1 MMKPYRRISVGMC
14 ALLAAFLLANVAR
27 AQVLSQVPQ
36 DALVVIKLNNP
47 EGVSKKLAAFA
58 QKLGLAQMVPGLAD
72 PLAML
77 RQEAGLKD
85 GLETK
90 GEAAVALFKPA
101 PGEQEPQAV
110 ALIPVSDY
118 KAFLSNFG
126 DVKQENGADTFTLPE
141 NPEPFYASNW
151 GKYAAISPWAELVKK
166 KGSGI
171 KVEGAVAKQLAERD
185 VVMIANMEQIR
196 PMIMPGFQQF
206 KQMLPQFPMVDPQG
220 NEMAFQKQVAIEM
233 MDGVEQFLNELQVA
247 AVSLNLADP
256 GFTATFTY
264 QFTPDSQLAK
274 SVQGLRK
281 SDASLLNGLPQGSYL
296 FYGGFTYDGKQFWNW
311 MKDWYAGALKQAKL
325 TPAEGKSLD
334 QALAAYER
342 MLTSSNAITFGIMPP
357 APGAFGKTGI
367 INGVFVMQGDAK
379 AILEASKEF
388 NKHQDAMM
396 KASGAMGITVKT
408 SVTPNAKTLGGVSLD
423 QYKTEFVAGP
433 NADPNAVKMIE
444 MMYGKSLSGYMGAIN
459 DKMVVS
465 SIGVD
470 DAKVTA
476 AITAAKANQ
485 APISTT
491 PHAKTALSQL
501 PQNRVG
507 IFYVDVA
514 NLVNT
519 GMQIAQ
525 QFGAGANM
533 KMPPNLPP
541 VAVSVASEGN
551 AIRFDTY
558 VPTDLVESLVSFGM
572 QMQMQQQ
579 NQQRA
584 RPQRQGGV

>member
-1 MMKPYRRISVGMC
+1 MMKSYRRILAGTG
-14 ALLAAFLLANVAR
+14 ALLVAFLLAGVAR

-47 EGVSKKLAAFA
+47 EGVSKKLADFA
-58 QKLGLAQMVPGLAD
+58 QKLGLAQMVPGMAD
-72 PLAML
+72 PLGML

-85 GLETK
+85 GLDAK
-90 GEAAVALFKPA
+90 GEAAIVMFKPA
-101 PGEQEPQAV
+101 PGEQEPQAL
-110 ALIPVSDY
+110 ALIPVADY

-126 DVKQENGADTFTLPE
+126 DVKQEDGADSFTLPE

-171 KVEGAVAKQLAERD
+171 KVEGAVGKQLTERD

-233 MDGVEQFLNELQVA
+233 MEGVEQFLNELQVA

-274 SVQGLRK
+274 SVQGLRQ
-281 SDASLLNGLPQGSYL
+281 SDASLLNGLPQGNYL

-325 TPAEGKSLD
+325 TPAEGKSID

-342 MLTSSNAITFGIMPP
+342 MLTASNAMSFGIMPP
-357 APGAFGKTGI
+357 APGAFGKTGL
-367 INGVFVMQGDAK
+367 INGVFIMQGDAK

-388 NKHQDAMM
+388 YKHQDAIM
-396 KASGAMGITVKT
+396 KASGAAGITVKQ
-408 SVTPNAKTLGGVSLD
+408 SVTPNARTVAGVSLD
-423 QYKTEFVAGP
+423 QYKMEFVGGP
-433 NADPNAVKMIE
+433 NADPNAMKMLE
-444 MMYGKSLSGYMGAIN
+444 MMYGQSITGYLGVIN
-459 DKMVVS
+459 DKTLIS
-465 SIGVD
+465 SMGVD
-470 DAKVTA
+470 DAKIAA
-476 AITAAKANQ
+476 AINAAKANQ
-485 APISTT
+485 APLSTA

-507 IFYVDVA
+507 LLYVDVA
-514 NLVNT
+514 NVVNT
-519 GMQIAQ
+519 AMQIAQ

-579 NQQRA
+579 NQQRN
-584 RPQRQGGV
+584 RPQRQGGL

>member
-1 MMKPYRRISVGMC
+1 MKAHRRILVGMC
-14 ALLAAFLLANVAR
+14 ALAAFLLAGVAR

-58 QKLGLAQMVPGLAD
+58 QKLGLAQMIPGMAD

-85 GLETK
+85 GLDAK

-110 ALIPVSDY
+110 ALIPVTDY

-171 KVEGAVAKQLAERD
+171 KVEGAIGKQLAERD

-220 NEMAFQKQVAIEM
+220 NEMVFQKQVAIEM

-281 SDASLLNGLPQGSYL
+281 SDASMLNGLPQGSYL

-311 MKDWYAGALKQAKL
+311 MKDWYVGALKQAKL
-325 TPAEGKSLD
+325 DPAEAKSLD
-334 QALAAYER
+334 QAIAAYER
-342 MLTSSNAITFGIMPP
+342 MLSASNAMTFGVMPP

-367 INGVFVMQGDAK
+367 VNGVFIMQGDAK
-379 AILEASKEF
+379 AMLQASKEF
-388 NKHQDAMM
+388 QQHQSAIM
-396 KASGAMGITVKT
+396 KASGAGGITVKS
-408 SVTPNAKTLGGVSLD
+408 SVTPNAKTIAGVALD
-423 QYKTEFVAGP
+423 QYKMEFVAGP

-444 MMYGKSLSGYMGAIN
+444 MMYGKSLTGYLGAIN

-465 SIGVD
+465 SMGVD

-476 AITAAKANQ
+476 AINAAKANQ
-485 APISTT
+485 APMATT

-507 IFYVDVA
+507 LFYVDVA